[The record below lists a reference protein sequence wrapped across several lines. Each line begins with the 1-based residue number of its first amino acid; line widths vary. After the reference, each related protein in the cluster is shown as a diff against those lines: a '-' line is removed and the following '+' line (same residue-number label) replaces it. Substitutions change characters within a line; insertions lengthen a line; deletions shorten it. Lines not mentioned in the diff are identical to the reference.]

1 MPLVC
6 SFVFL
11 CLIHFSY
18 CTRLF
23 TFHPLYRRSF
33 TNVRQRGIFIFQ
45 FGFEYFL
52 TASRFCLFIYSVAF
66 LSLKPTIIIIRSV
79 SPFFW
84 ISFRQIYTLLY
95 PPFST
100 RDHIER
106 HPKQFSHTKLY
117 LFFSATYLKNP
128 NLLAVVEDCVQ
139 FWILSCI
146 LTFDLKSPEFDP
158 HSLTV
163 HLNDDDIL

>member
-52 TASRFCLFIYSVAF
+52 TTSRLFFAQVLPFYLFCSFSFLKTYYYYYQVCVPFLLNFFPSDIYSA
-66 LSLKPTIIIIRSV
+66 LSTIFYKRSHRKTPKAV
-79 SPFFW
+79 FSHK
-84 ISFRQIYTLLY
+84 TLLVLLGQI
-95 PPFST
+95 PEES
-100 RDHIER
+100 
-106 HPKQFSHTKLY
+106 QFVGSCGRLCTVLNIVLY
-117 LFFSATYLKNP
+117 
-128 NLLAVVEDCVQ
+128 
-139 FWILSCI
+139 
-146 LTFDLKSPEFDP
+146 FD
-158 HSLTV
+158 
-163 HLNDDDIL
+163 I